1 MPIND
6 NDDDIPYTKSAYE
19 MLNDP
24 NDPFMDLYTTPTKT
38 DFTKLNH
45 NTRTDDS
52 LKKLRAHQTKSD
64 AVTKKMVK
72 PYIQRVVK
80 QADNPKPTNP
90 MMLWHSKRQNH
101 KLLKTTTNPQM
112 REKLTQEIIE
122 ADAQII
128 KNLDEESIWMDEKKK
143 DIGKQIDKEEKG
155 TLVKPKDKVWKFDE

>member
-1 MPIND
+1 MDERRKKINKRRRTPNMSNFD
-6 NDDDIPYTKSAYE
+6 DYNNKQMEILKTISKNTDESPKRLRQTQTRNDKV
-19 MLNDP
+19 N
-24 NDPFMDLYTTPTKT
+24 K
-38 DFTKLNH
+38 
-45 NTRTDDS
+45 R
-52 LKKLRAHQTKSD
+52 
-64 AVTKKMVK
+64 MVK

-101 KLLKTTTNPQM
+101 KLLKTTKDPRM
-112 REKLTQEIIE
+112 IDKLKSEIIE

>member
-1 MPIND
+1 MDERRKKINKRRRTP
-6 NDDDIPYTKSAYE
+6 NMSNFDDYNNKQMEI
-19 MLNDP
+19 L
-24 NDPFMDLYTTPTKT
+24 KT
-38 DFTKLNH
+38 ISK
-45 NTRTDDS
+45 NTDES
-52 LKKLRAHQTKSD
+52 LKRLRQTQTRNDK
-64 AVTKKMVK
+64 VNKRMVK

-101 KLLKTTTNPQM
+101 KLLKTTKDPRM
-112 REKLTQEIIE
+112 IDKLKSEIIE

-155 TLVKPKDKVWKFDE
+155 TPVKPKDKVWKFDE

>member
-1 MPIND
+1 MDERRKKINKRRGTP
-6 NDDDIPYTKSAYE
+6 NMSNYDDYNNKQMEI
-19 MLNDP
+19 L
-24 NDPFMDLYTTPTKT
+24 KT
-38 DFTKLNH
+38 ISK
-45 NTRTDDS
+45 NTDES
-52 LKKLRAHQTKSD
+52 LKRLRQTQTRNDK
-64 AVTKKMVK
+64 VNKRMVK

-101 KLLKTTTNPQM
+101 KLLKTTKDPRM
-112 REKLTQEIIE
+112 IDKLKSEIIE

>member
-24 NDPFMDLYTTPTKT
+24 NDPFMDLYTTPPKT

-45 NTRTDDS
+45 NTRTDES
-52 LKKLRAHQTKSD
+52 LKKLRAHQTKTD

-128 KNLDEESIWMDEKKK
+128 KNLDEESLWFEDTKKK
-143 DIGKQIDKEEKG
+143 LGNQYDKENGNTK
-155 TLVKPKDKVWKFDE
+155 TKK

>member
-1 MPIND
+1 MDERRKKINKRRRTP
-6 NDDDIPYTKSAYE
+6 NMSNFDDYNNKQMEI
-19 MLNDP
+19 L
-24 NDPFMDLYTTPTKT
+24 KT
-38 DFTKLNH
+38 ISK
-45 NTRTDDS
+45 NTDES
-52 LKKLRAHQTKSD
+52 LKRLRQTQTRNDK
-64 AVTKKMVK
+64 VNKRMVK

-101 KLLKTTTNPQM
+101 KLLKTTKDPRM
-112 REKLTQEIIE
+112 IDKLKSEIIE

>member
-1 MPIND
+1 MSNY
-6 NDDDIPYTKSAYE
+6 DDYNNKQMEI
-19 MLNDP
+19 L
-24 NDPFMDLYTTPTKT
+24 KT
-38 DFTKLNH
+38 ISK
-45 NTRTDDS
+45 NTDES
-52 LKKLRAHQTKSD
+52 LKRLRQTQTRNDK
-64 AVTKKMVK
+64 VNKRMVK

-128 KNLDEESIWMDEKKK
+128 KNLDEESLWFEDTKKK
-143 DIGKQIDKEEKG
+143 LGNQYDKENGNTK
-155 TLVKPKDKVWKFDE
+155 TKK